1 MPFVAPV
8 SRPPLLSQR
17 PGDKGM
23 HSLAGLAGLISFSAV
38 VLVATVQWPDPDAS
52 GLETLSESP
61 APTDQRGSEPSRLL
75 QAHQGLTGIGLLHSG
90 PHRN

>member
-38 VLVATVQWPDPDAS
+38 VLVATVQA
-52 GLETLSESP
+52 
-61 APTDQRGSEPSRLL
+61 R
-75 QAHQGLTGIGLLHSG
+75 H
-90 PHRN
+90 